1 MIGRSQLA
9 RYATLHAVMSSLL
22 QGWTNMINLTNGSD
36 LTGLT
41 FFTLSF
47 VGDIIVVQFNGAK
60 CRRRTQAA
68 TGFE

>member
-1 MIGRSQLA
+1 
-9 RYATLHAVMSSLL
+9 
-22 QGWTNMINLTNGSD
+22 MINLTNGSD

-41 FFTLSF
+41 FFTPSF
-47 VGDIIVVQFNGAK
+47 VGDIIVVQFKGAK

>member
-1 MIGRSQLA
+1 
-9 RYATLHAVMSSLL
+9 MSSLL